1 VLAHQ
6 RVLDKTSSHTYGR
19 DTKAPVEA
27 LPAPHS
33 GGKNR
38 SNQRTDVNAHIED
51 GETTI
56 TAWISL
62 GVQRAEHN
70 LRGSFHAT
78 GTNGNQNK
86 TMPRPGIPGI
96 TARAM
101 WPNMTITA
109 E

>member
-1 VLAHQ
+1 
-6 RVLDKTSSHTYGR
+6 
-19 DTKAPVEA
+19 
-27 LPAPHS
+27 
-33 GGKNR
+33 

-86 TMPRPGIPGI
+86 TDAQTRNSRNYCQSNVAQHDHYGRVEQGAFGAKQLIGSDRGQQ
-96 TARAM
+96 ARHVDQT
-101 WPNMTITA
+101 TISTNN
-109 E
+109 

>member
-1 VLAHQ
+1 
-6 RVLDKTSSHTYGR
+6 SS
-19 DTKAPVEA
+19 DVCSSDLAPVEA

-86 TMPRPGIPGI
+86 TDAQTRNSRNYCQSNVAQHDHYGRVEQG
-96 TARAM
+96 AF
-101 WPNMTITA
+101 
-109 E
+109 